1 MATSSILTNV
11 KISGA
16 QNAEIFVNALETA
29 SADPERKPV
38 STINPPLKDKE
49 EIRALF
55 FKMSN
60 TYSY

>member
-11 KISGA
+11 KISGV

-29 SADPERKPV
+29 SADPKRKPV
-38 STINPPLKDKE
+38 SSINPPLKDKE

-55 FKMSN
+55 SKM
-60 TYSY
+60 